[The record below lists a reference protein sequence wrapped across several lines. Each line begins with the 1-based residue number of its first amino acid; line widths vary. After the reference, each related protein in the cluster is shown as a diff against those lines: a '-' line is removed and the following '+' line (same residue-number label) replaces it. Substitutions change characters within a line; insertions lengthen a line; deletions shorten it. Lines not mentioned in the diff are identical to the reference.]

1 LTGCQV
7 KGAECQVFPL
17 PCGAVCHNSKSC
29 QHFTRKIEV
38 ILARFLG
45 FSADFAD
52 IFSLRSGQRQTPAT
66 GHIPSQIGL
75 DISLRPAFH
84 CRNGRSPSASWTADE
99 RSYRLL
105 FETSQADR
113 DKSLTGELN
122 MKKFLAIVLATGFAS
137 TAALAADFTAVD
149 ADQNGSV
156 SMEEAKAA
164 MPDMADDAFK
174 AADGDQNGELS
185 ADEWAAI
192 QG

>member
-1 LTGCQV
+1 MAGHFLPRGRQMNDLTGCSMRQAVQV
-7 KGAECQVFPL
+7 A
-17 PCGAVCHNSKSC
+17 
-29 QHFTRKIEV
+29 I
-38 ILARFLG
+38 
-45 FSADFAD
+45 
-52 IFSLRSGQRQTPAT
+52 
-66 GHIPSQIGL
+66 
-75 DISLRPAFH
+75 
-84 CRNGRSPSASWTADE
+84 
-99 RSYRLL
+99 
-105 FETSQADR
+105 
-113 DKSLTGELN
+113 SLTGELN